1 MGQQYDNSLGTLTI
15 GADGVAEL
23 RMQMDGRVNK
33 INEVFIQGFAE
44 HVARL
49 SRTEG
54 LTGVLLTSGHRDF
67 CVGADLDFIFRER
80 DPAVIMAGVGAL
92 GGAYRT
98 LETLGVPVV
107 AVLNG
112 TALGGGYETAMA
124 AHHRVAVDDARIL
137 LGLPEVQLGVI
148 PGGGGTQRLP
158 RMIGIQ
164 AALELI
170 GLSKQVRAP
179 KAKAKGLVDA
189 LAPDAEQALAQ
200 ARAWIAAHPEATQP
214 WDQKG
219 FRMQPRPDSGM
230 ARNLFMGA
238 AAMLYGKTAGAFEAP
253 EVAITVVQE
262 GARLTFDRAL
272 EVEAR
277 AFARLATSDQAKDM
291 IRTIWYSRHAA
302 ERMVGLPALP
312 RGEDAGIHKV
322 TILGAGMMGAGLA
335 FVSAKAGYDVVLKDI
350 DAGALEQGVAHCRAQ
365 AAKLRHL
372 DAASQQ
378 AILDR
383 ILATLDD
390 ADVAGSDLVIEAVV
404 ENPTVKHAV
413 LTALVP
419 RLAPDAI
426 WASNTSALPIT
437 ELAEPSAA
445 PDRFIGLHFFSPVEK
460 MPLIEVIETA
470 ETSERTVA
478 RCMAYARRI
487 KKTPILVGDGYGFF
501 TTRVFAAYIME
512 GVQLLAEGHA
522 PALIEQAA
530 RKAGMVVPPL
540 QVFDEVTLS
549 LGRHVL
555 AQAEQYTGSV
565 LPGARAVLVAM
576 VDTEARLGRAAG
588 AGFYRYEGGRR
599 SGLWSGLGGMLD
611 AALGADR
618 PRGGA
623 TVDELVERIL
633 LVQAAEAVRTRES
646 GVLRRPQDGDVGA
659 ILGIGYA
666 PNTGGPFV
674 LLDRIGIGAAV
685 GRLDALAE
693 AHGERYRAPGL
704 LRDMA
709 GQGLEFYPAV

>member
-1 MGQQYDNSLGTLTI
+1 MSQQFENSLGTLTV
-15 GADGVAEL
+15 GEDGVAEL
-23 RMQMDGRVNK
+23 CMQMPGRVNK
-33 INEVFIQGFAE
+33 INESFIRGFAE
-44 HVARL
+44 HVERL
-49 SRTEG
+49 AAMDG
-54 LTGVLLTSGHRDF
+54 LVGVLLTSGHRDF

-80 DPAVIMAGVGAL
+80 DPAVVMAGVGGL

-107 AVLNG
+107 AVLTG

-124 AHHRVAVDDARIL
+124 AHHRVAVEDPRIL
-137 LGLPEVQLGVI
+137 VGLPEVQLGVI

-170 GLSKQVRAP
+170 GLARQVRAP

-189 LAPDAEQALAQ
+189 LASDAEDAMAQ
-200 ARAWIAAHPEATQP
+200 ARTWIAAHPGATQP

-219 FRMQPRPDSGM
+219 FRIQPRPDSGM

-238 AAMLYGKTAGAFEAP
+238 AAMLYGKTAGAYQAP

-262 GARLTFDRAL
+262 GVRLTFDRAL

-277 AFARLATSDQAKDM
+277 AFARLATGDQAKDM
-291 IRTIWYSRHAA
+291 IRTIWYGRHAA
-302 ERMVGLPALP
+302 ERMVGLPTLQQ
-312 RGEDAGIHKV
+312 GEDAGIQKV

-350 DAGALEQGVAHCRAQ
+350 DAGALEQGMAHCREQ
-365 AAKLRHL
+365 AGKLRHL
-372 DAASQQ
+372 DAQARQ

-383 ILATLDD
+383 VTGTLDD
-390 ADVAGSDLVIEAVV
+390 TDVAGSDLVIEAVV
-404 ENPTVKHAV
+404 ENLTVKHAV
-413 LTALVP
+413 LTALEP
-419 RLAPDAI
+419 HLAPDAI
-426 WASNTSALPIT
+426 WASNTSALPIA
-437 ELAEPSAA
+437 ELAAPSAA
-445 PDRFIGLHFFSPVEK
+445 KDRFIGLHFFSPVEK
-460 MPLIEVIETA
+460 MPLIEVIGTA
-470 ETSERTVA
+470 DTSERTAA

-555 AQAEQYTGSV
+555 DQAEQYTGSV
-565 LPGARAVLVAM
+565 LPGARAVLEAM
-576 VDTEARLGRAAG
+576 VDVESRLGRAAG
-588 AGFYRYEGGRR
+588 AGFYSYEGGRR
-599 SGLWSGLGGMLD
+599 AGLWAGLGGMLD
-611 AALGADR
+611 GALGQGRAC
-618 PRGGA
+618 GGA
-623 TVDELVERIL
+623 SVDELVERIL
-633 LVQAAEAVRTRES
+633 LVQAVEAVRTRES

-674 LLDRIGIGAAV
+674 HLDRIGIPRAV
-685 GRLDALAE
+685 ARLDTLAD

-709 GQGLEFYPAV
+709 AAGEGFYEPV